1 MKYHPSSRAVWT
13 LAGTLFVLAATTLV
27 AQQLPLP
34 KSKQPGDIAKLVC
47 QMVEANHISQHKVDD
62 AISAKIAAAFVKDL
76 DPQKMYFLKSDLDD
90 LQKSSTILDDELQKG
105 NLDFAFNVFNL
116 FLQRI
121 DERIVA
127 AHPLID
133 LPHDFAKSES
143 MEVYSKHEDI
153 PWAASAAE
161 LSERWRK
168 RIKYELLLMRLEKKT
183 DDATAAKDAP
193 KKVVSKNDLLPPPE
207 RLHKRY
213 KNILAN
219 WHKFEE
225 HEVLELYLS
234 AMCSSFDPH
243 SSYMSPRT
251 VNDFQIQMRL
261 SLEGIGA
268 ALRSEDGY
276 TIVATIVPGGAAHS
290 DGRLK
295 VGDKIVGVATDEKAA
310 LEDVIEMKLTKVV
323 DRIRGKA
330 GTKVRLKV
338 VTEASGE
345 TIEYQLTRQRIE
357 LKSSE
362 VKGEIIKSDDRLKG
376 AGSQARIGVIHIP
389 SFYRDFGGAENG
401 QEDFKSTARDVK
413 QVLRNFKTQ
422 GGVDAIVIDLRT
434 NGGGALSEA
443 IEVSGLF
450 IDAGPVVQV
459 KNTRGKAKSLTD
471 DEAGVDY
478 AGPLVVL
485 CNRLS
490 ASASEIFAGV
500 IKDYGRGLVLGDST
514 THGKGT
520 VQSVMNVSKQGFQ
533 FSPPPDLG
541 ALKLTVQQFYRVNG
555 DSTQERGVPSDV
567 VLPSLVDHMDLG
579 ESSLP
584 NAMAFDRIAP
594 AEHARLGWVTPEMI
608 SSLQERSRKRVAQS
622 DDFQKIERDIAKY
635 VDRKKRKSVSLN
647 EDELRKERVEEE
659 QKTKEIVDNADDAPE
674 GPIFPTGA
682 YNNEVLS
689 ITLDYATV
697 LREMKTAKK

>member
-1 MKYHPSSRAVWT
+1 MSVM
-13 LAGTLFVLAATTLV
+13 LAATTLV
-27 AQQLPLP
+27 AQSLPLP
-34 KSKQPGDIAKLVC
+34 KSKQAGDIAKLVC

-62 AISAKIAAAFVKDL
+62 TISSKIIAGFVKDV
-76 DPQKMYFLKSDLDD
+76 DPQKRYFLKSDIDELNR
-90 LQKSSTILDDELQKG
+90 SHAILDDELQKG
-105 NLDFAFNVFNL
+105 NVDFAFHAFNL
-116 FLQRI
+116 FLQRL
-121 DERIVA
+121 DERMAVA
-127 AHPLID
+127 NRLID
-133 LPHDFAKSES
+133 LPHDFTKNES
-143 MEVYSKHEDI
+143 MDVYSKHEDI
-153 PWAASAAE
+153 PWAASTDE
-161 LSERWRK
+161 LNERWRK
-168 RIKYELLLMRLEKKT
+168 QVKYELLLMRLEKKSG
-183 DDATAAKDAP
+183 DAAKDKPAKTP
-193 KKVVSKNDLLPPPE
+193 NKSELLPPAE
-207 RLHKRY
+207 RLRKRY
-213 KNILAN
+213 KNIRDN
-219 WHKFEE
+219 WHKTEE
-225 HEVLELYLS
+225 HEVLEMYLS

-276 TIVATIVPGGAAHS
+276 TIVAQIVPGGAAHS

-295 VGDKIVGVATDEKAA
+295 VNDKIIGVATDEKATM
-310 LEDVIEMKLTKVV
+310 EDVVEMKLTKVV
-323 DRIRGKA
+323 DKIRGKA

-338 VTEASGE
+338 VTEAAGE
-345 TIEYQLTRQRIE
+345 TVEYELTRQKIE

-362 VKGEIIKSDDRLKG
+362 VKGEIIKTDDRVKG
-376 AGSQARIGVIHIP
+376 TQARIGVIHIP

-413 QVLRNFKTQ
+413 QVLRSFKSQ
-422 GGVDAIVIDLRT
+422 GGVDAIVIDLRM

-450 IDAGPVVQV
+450 IDQGPVVQV
-459 KNTRGKAKSLTD
+459 KNQRGKAKSLS
-471 DEAGVDY
+471 DEEPGVDY

-500 IKDYGRGLVLGDST
+500 IKDYGRGLVIGDST

-520 VQSVMNVSKQGFQ
+520 VQSVMNVTKQFFQ
-533 FSPPPDLG
+533 FSPGPDLG

-584 NAMAFDRIAP
+584 NAMGFDRIAA
-594 AEHARLGWVTPEMI
+594 AEHAQLGWVNRDMI
-608 SSLQERSRKRVAQS
+608 STLQERSRRRITTN
-622 DDFQKIERDIAKY
+622 DEFQKIEKDIARY
-635 VDRKKRKSVSLN
+635 VERKNRKSITLN
-647 EDELRKERVEEE
+647 EEEFRKERFDEE
-659 QKTKEIVDNADDAPE
+659 QKTKDLVDNVDEAAD
-674 GPIFPTGA
+674 GPVFPNGP
-682 YNNEVLS
+682 YNNEVLAVT
-689 ITLDYATV
+689 IDYATL
-697 LREMKTAKK
+697 LREMKTARK

>member
-1 MKYHPSSRAVWT
+1 MRFRTSSRAVWT
-13 LAGTLFVLAATTLV
+13 LVGTLILLAATTLA

-47 QMVEANHISQHKVDD
+47 QMIEQNHISQHKIDD
-62 AISAKIAAAFVKDL
+62 AISAKTVAAFVKDL
-76 DPQKMYFLKSDLDD
+76 DPQKMYLLKSDIDELN
-90 LQKSSTILDDELQKG
+90 KSNAILDDELQKG
-105 NLDFAFNVFNL
+105 NIDFGFNTFNL
-116 FLQRI
+116 FLLRL
-121 DERIVA
+121 DERIAVA
-127 AHPLID
+127 QQLID
-133 LPHDFAKSES
+133 LPHDFTKQES

-153 PWAASAAE
+153 PWSESTNE
-161 LSERWRK
+161 LTERWRK
-168 RIKYELLLMRLEKKT
+168 RVKYELLMMRLEKKPGES
-183 DDATAAKDAP
+183 TAAKDKP
-193 KKVVSKNDLLPPPE
+193 NRTPTKTDLLPPVE

-213 KNILAN
+213 KNLRDN
-219 WHKFEE
+219 WHKTEE
-225 HEVLELYLS
+225 HEVLEMYLS
-234 AMCSSFDPH
+234 ALCSSFDPH

-276 TIVATIVPGGAAHS
+276 TIVAQIVPGGAAQV

-295 VGDKIVGVATDEKAA
+295 VNDKIIGVATDEKAQM
-310 LEDVIEMKLTKVV
+310 EDVVEMKLTKVV

-338 VTEASGE
+338 LTEATGE
-345 TIEYQLTRQRIE
+345 TMEYMLTRQKIE

-362 VKGEIIKSDDRLKG
+362 VKGEIIKADERLKG
-376 AGSQARIGVIHIP
+376 TQARIGVIHIP

-413 QVLRNFKTQ
+413 QVLRNFKSQ
-422 GGVDAIVIDLRT
+422 GGVDAVVIDLRM
-434 NGGGALSEA
+434 NGGGALTEA
-443 IEVSGLF
+443 IDVSGLF
-450 IDAGPVVQV
+450 IDSGPVVQV
-459 KNTRGKAKSLTD
+459 KNQRGRAKSLN
-471 DEAGVDY
+471 DEEPGVDY

-500 IKDYGRGLVLGDST
+500 IKDYGRGLVIGDST

-520 VQSVMNVSKQGFQ
+520 VQSVMNVTKQFFQ
-533 FSPPPDLG
+533 FSPGPDLG

-584 NAMAFDRIAP
+584 NAMAFDRIAA

-608 SSLQERSRKRVAQS
+608 SSLQDRSRKRIAS
-622 DDFQKIERDIAKY
+622 NEEFQKIERDIAKY
-635 VDRKKRKSVSLN
+635 LERKKRKSISLN
-647 EDELRKERVEEE
+647 EDELRRERVEEE
-659 QKTKEIVDNADDAPE
+659 QKTKESVENADDATD
-674 GPIFPTGA
+674 GPVFPMNA

-689 ITLDYATV
+689 ITLDYASL
-697 LREMKTAKK
+697 LRELKTAQK

>member
-1 MKYHPSSRAVWT
+1 M
-13 LAGTLFVLAATTLV
+13 LAATTLV

-62 AISAKIAAAFVKDL
+62 STSSKTIAAFVKDI
-76 DPQKMYFLKSDLDD
+76 DPQKMYFLKSDIDELD
-90 LQKSSTILDDELQKG
+90 KSHAILDDELQKG
-105 NLDFAFNVFNL
+105 NVDFAFNTFNL
-116 FLQRI
+116 FLQRL
-121 DERIVA
+121 DERVA
-127 AHPLID
+127 MADKLID
-133 LPHDFAKSES
+133 MPHDFAKNES
-143 MEVYSKHEDI
+143 MDVYSKHEDF
-153 PWAASAAE
+153 PWAGSVEE
-161 LSERWRK
+161 LAERWRK
-168 RIKYELLLMRLEKKT
+168 RIKYELLAMRLEKKPG
-183 DDATAAKDAP
+183 DATAAKDKP
-193 KKVVSKNDLLPPPE
+193 NRTPSKTDLLPPAE

-213 KNILAN
+213 KNIRDN
-219 WHKFEE
+219 WHKTEE
-225 HEVLELYLS
+225 HEVLEMYLS
-234 AMCSSFDPH
+234 AMTSSFDPH

-276 TIVATIVPGGAAHS
+276 TIVAQIVPGGAAQV

-295 VGDKIVGVATDEKAA
+295 VNDKIIGVATDDKAQM
-310 LEDVIEMKLTKVV
+310 EDVVEMKLTKVV

-338 VTEASGE
+338 VTEAAGE
-345 TIEYQLTRQRIE
+345 TMEYELTRQKIE

-362 VKGEIIKSDDRLKG
+362 VKGEIIKTDDRLKG
-376 AGSQARIGVIHIP
+376 TQARIGVIHIP

-401 QEDFKSTARDVK
+401 EDNFKSTARDVK
-413 QVLRNFKTQ
+413 QVLRSFKSQ
-422 GGVDAIVIDLRT
+422 GGVDAIVIDLRM

-450 IDAGPVVQV
+450 IDSGPVVQV
-459 KNTRGKAKSLTD
+459 KNQRGKAKSLV
-471 DEAGVDY
+471 DEEPGVDY

-500 IKDYGRGLVLGDST
+500 IKDYGRGIVIGDST

-520 VQSVMNVSKQGFQ
+520 VQSVMNVTKQFFQ
-533 FSPPPDLG
+533 FAPGPDLG

-584 NAMAFDRIAP
+584 NAMGFDRIAA
-594 AEHARLGWVTPEMI
+594 AEHAQLGWVNHDMI
-608 SSLQERSRKRVAQS
+608 SSLQERSRKRIANNEE
-622 DDFQKIERDIAKY
+622 FQKIEKDIARY
-635 VDRKKRKSVSLN
+635 VERKKRKSITLN
-647 EDELRKERVEEE
+647 EEELRKERLDEE
-659 QKTKEIVDNADDAPE
+659 QKTKDLVDNADEAAD
-674 GPIFPTGA
+674 GPVFPSNA

-689 ITLDYATV
+689 VTLDYATL
-697 LREMKTAKK
+697 LRETKTAKK